1 MSNRTPYDGYEPNE
15 PHPADEGQYGRFA
28 RPPAGAAS
36 ARPQA
41 DGQRGWEGLYPPNE
55 PDEAPDDAP
64 GENPYFR
71 PTWDEAP
78 YRADEPPRARRA
90 RPATYDAPEY
100 DGEAAPDSAPA
111 YEGDAYFGSDP
122 DAGGDPDAYAPA
134 GNAQSPYGRPAPLMQ
149 DDAMIYSSR
158 FAPPLKFELPRS
170 VYAPMAEPATE
181 RAPGEPTL
189 YQTRRP
195 AYEAPDA
202 GLNPTAAGHYRVE
215 AEDDGARR
223 KWRRRR
229 VARRLLIALF
239 IVAGLAVGAYL
250 ARDFLLAQL
259 GRLLGQE
266 AAETVNQA
274 VNQAIG
280 GEKPAVAG
288 YDAAPALQVADQAA
302 QGIQAVAGS
311 LGLQTYAVT
320 ASSVVAR
327 RPDGQGSYE
336 VYLFAANDG
345 RLLGYYEG
353 VSENG
358 FLVCADDVFYVEQPP
373 YLITSRGV
381 PLIDPSRYRQ
391 AAGDH
396 AELGPLMGGWS
407 VISNVSG
414 TSFNYI
420 NMKGEML
427 STLWF
432 AKAFPFTAEAT
443 LAYVDTGNVQNPDE
457 RYALYRLTR
466 DGDMSLWKHAADM
479 DEVAG
484 CAAGVAVL
492 NDGSVVRLN
501 KEHTVLCTTDEAAVY
516 ADCGALVARDPAT
529 KLYGLYV
536 YGDKQYDFAY
546 DSIAP
551 VASDIR
557 WAESGGGLYRL
568 LHVTDRP
575 YPLPLSHYFTLIQG
589 DAQDLVALS
598 TGSVYPLL
606 LP

>member
-15 PHPADEGQYGRFA
+15 PQPADEGQYKRFT
-28 RPPAGAAS
+28 RPPADAAS

-41 DGQRGWEGLYPPNE
+41 GGQRSWEGLYPPNE
-55 PDEAPDDAP
+55 PDDAPDDAP
-64 GENPYFR
+64 GENPYIR

-78 YRADEPPRARRA
+78 YRAEEPPRARRA
-90 RPATYDAPEY
+90 RPATYDAPVY
-100 DGEAAPDSAPA
+100 DGEAVVDSAPVFDNA
-111 YEGDAYFGSDP
+111 ADFD
-122 DAGGDPDAYAPA
+122 GDPEAYAPG
-134 GNAQSPYGRPAPLMQ
+134 GNTVNPYGRPAPQAQ
-149 DDAMIYSSR
+149 DEAMVYSSR

-170 VYAPMAEPATE
+170 AYAPMADPAAE

-195 AYEAPDA
+195 AAYGEPDA
-202 GLNPTAAGHYRVE
+202 GFDPMAPAGHYRVE

-229 VARRLLIALF
+229 IARRLLITLF
-239 IVAGLAVGAYL
+239 ILAGLAVGAYL

-259 GRLLGQE
+259 GKLLGQE

-288 YDAAPALQVADQAA
+288 YDAAPALQVADRAA
-302 QGIQAVAGS
+302 QGIEAVAGS

-320 ASSVVAR
+320 ASDVVAR
-327 RPDGQGSYE
+327 RPDGQGGYE
-336 VYLFAANDG
+336 VYLFAATDG

-373 YLITSRGV
+373 YLITSQGL

-407 VISNVSG
+407 VIRNASG

-420 NMKGEML
+420 SAKGEML

-443 LAYVDTGNVQNPDE
+443 LAYVDTGNVQNPEE

-466 DGDMSLWKHAADM
+466 DGDMSLWKHASNM
-479 DEVAG
+479 DEVTG

-492 NDGSVVRLN
+492 ADGSVVRLDQ
-501 KEHTVLCTTDEAAVY
+501 EHTVLCTTDAAAVY

-529 KLYGLYV
+529 KLYALYV
-536 YGDKQYDFAY
+536 YGEQQYDFAY

-551 VASDIR
+551 VPSDIQ

-568 LHVTDRP
+568 LHVTGRA
-575 YPLPLSHYFTLIQG
+575 YPLPLSHYFALTRG